1 MNDALPPIVVAK
13 DGPVTTVTLA
23 SPDSANALD
32 AAMVEALHETVDAA
46 AANGTR
52 VLVIEA
58 EGRAFCAGLGLAG
71 LMGETDASLL
81 LRLVRIQLLLEKLWY
96 GPLLSVAVV
105 RGAAAGAGADL
116 VMATTVRYATAAASL
131 RFPGSEFGAVLGVRR
146 LAECTDSAFAAE
158 AAATGRAIGA
168 EEAERRGIWR
178 HLEEGEEAAGVGEE
192 LARDLVR
199 RAPETVAAIQRE
211 AAALGSAPDPMGSLV
226 RSLAGRPGLAGRI
239 REMNERRLRARKT
252 TV

>member
-32 AAMVEALHETVDAA
+32 VAMVEALHETVDAA
-46 AANGTR
+46 ADNGTR

-71 LMGETDASLL
+71 LMGETDASML
-81 LRLVRIQLLLEKLWY
+81 LRLVRIELLLEKLWY

-158 AAATGRAIGA
+158 AAATGRAIRA

-178 HLEEGEEAAGVGEE
+178 RLDDDGPDVAAD
-192 LARDLVR
+192 LARDLAR

-211 AAALGSAPDPMGSLV
+211 ASAAGSAPDPMGSLV

>member
-32 AAMVEALHETVDAA
+32 ATMVEALHEAVDTATE
-46 AANGTR
+46 NGTR

-71 LMGETDASLL
+71 LIGETDASML
-81 LRLVRIQLLLEKLWY
+81 LRLVRIELLLEKLWY

-146 LAECTDSAFAAE
+146 LAECTNSAFAAE
-158 AAATGRAIGA
+158 AAATGRAIRSQ
-168 EEAERRGIWR
+168 EAERAGIWKR
-178 HLEEGEEAAGVGEE
+178 LDDDGPGVGTDI
-192 LARDLVR
+192 ARELVR

-211 AAALGSAPDPMGSLV
+211 AGAHGSAPDPMGSLV
-226 RSLAGRPGLAGRI
+226 RSLASRPGLAGRI

>member
-1 MNDALPPIVVAK
+1 MTTTVPPVIAAK
-13 DGPVTTVTLA
+13 DGPITTATLV

-32 AAMVEALHETVDAA
+32 AAMVEALHGIVDRATED
-46 AANGTR
+46 GTR

-71 LMGETDASLL
+71 LIAETDASML
-81 LRLVRIQLLLEKLWY
+81 LRLVRIELLLEKLWY
-96 GPLLSVAVV
+96 GPLLSVAIV

-116 VMATTVRYATAAASL
+116 VMATTVRHATAAASL

-146 LAECTDSAFAAE
+146 LAECTNSAFAAE
-158 AAATGRAIGA
+158 AAATGRAIRA
-168 EEAERRGIWR
+168 EEAERVGIWKR
-178 HLEEGEEAAGVGEE
+178 LDEDRPGVGTD
-192 LARDLVR
+192 LARELVR

-211 AAALGSAPDPMGSLV
+211 ASAFGSAPDPMGSLV
-226 RSLAGRPGLAGRI
+226 RSLAGRPGLAARI
-239 REMNERRLRARKT
+239 REMNEHRLRARKT

>member
-23 SPDSANALD
+23 SPGSANALD
-32 AAMVEALHETVDAA
+32 AAMVEALHEAVDAA
-46 AANGTR
+46 TANGTR

-71 LMGETDASLL
+71 LIGETDASML
-81 LRLVRIQLLLEKLWY
+81 LRLVRIELLLEKLWY

-146 LAECTDSAFAAE
+146 LAECTNSAFAAE
-158 AAATGRAIGA
+158 AAATGRAIRSQ
-168 EEAERRGIWR
+168 EAERVGIWKR
-178 HLEEGEEAAGVGEE
+178 LDGPGVGADI
-192 LARDLVR
+192 ARELVR

-211 AAALGSAPDPMGSLV
+211 ATGHGSAPDPMGSLV

>member
-13 DGPVTTVTLA
+13 DGPVSTVTLA
-23 SPDSANALD
+23 SPGSANALD
-32 AAMVEALHETVDAA
+32 ATMVEALHEAVDAA
-46 AANGTR
+46 TENGTR

-71 LMGETDASLL
+71 LIGETDASML
-81 LRLVRIQLLLEKLWY
+81 LRLVRIELLLEKLWY

-146 LAECTDSAFAAE
+146 LAECTNSAFAAE
-158 AAATGRAIGA
+158 AAATGRAIRA
-168 EEAERRGIWR
+168 EEAERAGIWKR
-178 HLEEGEEAAGVGEE
+178 LDDDGPGVGTDIARE
-192 LARDLVR
+192 LAR

-211 AAALGSAPDPMGSLV
+211 ATAQGSAPDPMGSLV
-226 RSLAGRPGLAGRI
+226 RSLASRPGLAGRI

>member
-1 MNDALPPIVVAK
+1 M
-13 DGPVTTVTLA
+13 
-23 SPDSANALD
+23 
-32 AAMVEALHETVDAA
+32 
-46 AANGTR
+46 
-52 VLVIEA
+52 
-58 EGRAFCAGLGLAG
+58 
-71 LMGETDASLL
+71 L
-81 LRLVRIQLLLEKLWY
+81 LRLVRIELLLEKLWY

-146 LAECTDSAFAAE
+146 LAECTNSAFAAE
-158 AAATGRAIGA
+158 AAATGRAIRA
-168 EEAERRGIWR
+168 EEAERAGIWKR
-178 HLEEGEEAAGVGEE
+178 LDDDGPEIGADI
-192 LARDLVR
+192 ARELVR

-211 AAALGSAPDPMGSLV
+211 ATAHGSAPDPMGSLV
-226 RSLAGRPGLAGRI
+226 RSLASRPGLAGRV

>member
-32 AAMVEALHETVDAA
+32 AAMVEALHEAVDTSTED
-46 AANGTR
+46 GTR

-71 LMGETDASLL
+71 LIGETDASML
-81 LRLVRIQLLLEKLWY
+81 LRLVRIELLLEKLWY

-105 RGAAAGAGADL
+105 RGAAAGADL

-146 LAECTDSAFAAE
+146 LAECTNSAFAAE
-158 AAATGRAIGA
+158 AAATGRAIRA
-168 EEAERRGIWR
+168 EEAERAGIWR
-178 HLEEGEEAAGVGEE
+178 RLDDDGPGVGTDIARE
-192 LARDLVR
+192 LMR

-211 AAALGSAPDPMGSLV
+211 ATAHGSAPDPMGSLV

>member
-32 AAMVEALHETVDAA
+32 AAMVEALHEAVDVATG
-46 AANGTR
+46 NGTR
-52 VLVIEA
+52 ALVFEA

-71 LMGETDASLL
+71 LMAETDATML
-81 LRLVRIQLLLEKLWY
+81 LRLVRIELLLEKLWY
-96 GPLLSVAVV
+96 GPLLSVAIV

-116 VMATTVRYATAAASL
+116 VMATTVRYAGAAASL

-146 LAECTDSAFAAE
+146 LAECTSSSFAVE
-158 AAATGRAIGA
+158 ASATGRAIRA
-168 EEAERRGIWR
+168 EEAERLGIWKR
-178 HLEEGEEAAGVGEE
+178 LEHDGPAVAAD
-192 LARDLVR
+192 LARDLAR

-211 AAALGSAPDPMGSLV
+211 ATAHGSAPDPMGSLV
-226 RSLAGRPGLAGRI
+226 RSLAARPGLAGRI

>member
-32 AAMVEALHETVDAA
+32 AAMVEALHEAVDAA
-46 AANGTR
+46 TANGTR

-71 LMGETDASLL
+71 LIGETDASML
-81 LRLVRIQLLLEKLWY
+81 LRLVRIELLLEKLWY

-116 VMATTVRYATAAASL
+116 AMATTVRYATAAASL

-146 LAECTDSAFAAE
+146 LAECTNSSFAAE
-158 AAATGRAIGA
+158 AAATGRAIRA
-168 EEAERRGIWR
+168 EEAERAGIWKR
-178 HLEEGEEAAGVGEE
+178 LDDDGPGVGTDI
-192 LARDLVR
+192 ARELVR
-199 RAPETVAAIQRE
+199 RAPGTVAAIQRE
-211 AAALGSAPDPMGSLV
+211 ATAHGTAPDPMGSLV

>member
-1 MNDALPPIVVAK
+1 M
-13 DGPVTTVTLA
+13 
-23 SPDSANALD
+23 
-32 AAMVEALHETVDAA
+32 
-46 AANGTR
+46 
-52 VLVIEA
+52 
-58 EGRAFCAGLGLAG
+58 
-71 LMGETDASLL
+71 L
-81 LRLVRIQLLLEKLWY
+81 LRLVRIELLLEKLWY

-146 LAECTDSAFAAE
+146 LAECTNSAFAAE
-158 AAATGRAIGA
+158 AAATGRAIRA
-168 EEAERRGIWR
+168 EEAERVGIWKR
-178 HLEEGEEAAGVGEE
+178 LDDDGPGADI
-192 LARDLVR
+192 ARELVR

-211 AAALGSAPDPMGSLV
+211 ASAHGSAPDPMGSLV